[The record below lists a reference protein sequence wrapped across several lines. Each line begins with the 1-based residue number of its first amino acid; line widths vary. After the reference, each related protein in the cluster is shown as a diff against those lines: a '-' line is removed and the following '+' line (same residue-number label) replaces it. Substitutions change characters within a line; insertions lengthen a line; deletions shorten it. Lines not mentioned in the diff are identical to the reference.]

1 MRGCNNR
8 VPGRWTAAK
17 AALLAMM
24 ASLMT
29 GDLALA
35 APNGQPQPAQMNLPE
50 PATTKMAD
58 IVWFHNGLL
67 ILITAISIF
76 VLALLVYACWRFSA
90 KRNPVPSNLTH
101 HTGLEVAWTIIP
113 VLILVVVAIPSFR
126 ILRDQLVIPP
136 SDITLKVTGKQWY
149 WSWEYPK
156 DGGGFAFDSLMLDD
170 KQRLELVNSGKA
182 KLEEVPRLLGVDNE
196 AVVPVGKIVRVQVTA
211 ADVIHKF
218 TVPSFG
224 VKIDAIPGRLN
235 ETWFKVERPGVYYG
249 NCRELCGVDHAY
261 MPIEVHAV
269 SQAEFDAWVA
279 SKGGYKVGGAPAPAP
294 SPVAAATPAALPVAA
309 PDAASPPSATPEP
322 AMAPASN

>member
-17 AALLAMM
+17 AAVPAMM

-29 GDLALA
+29 GSLALA

-90 KRNPVPSNLTH
+90 KRNPVPSKLTH

-182 KLEEVPRLLGVDNE
+182 KPEEVPRLLGVDNE
-196 AVVPVGKIVRVQVTA
+196 AVVPVGKIVRLQVTA

-218 TVPSFG
+218 ALPAFG
-224 VKIDAIPGRLN
+224 LKIDAIPGRLN
-235 ETWFKVERPGVYYG
+235 ETWFKAEKEGLYFG
-249 NCRELCGVDHAY
+249 QCSFICGQNHAY
-261 MPIEVHAV
+261 MPIAIRVV
-269 SQAEFDAWVA
+269 SAERYAAWLTDSKKKFARLDVA
-279 SKGGYKVGGAPAPAP
+279 PTK
-294 SPVAAATPAALPVAA
+294 VAAVVGR
-309 PDAASPPSATPEP
+309 
-322 AMAPASN
+322 

>member
-1 MRGCNNR
+1 M
-8 VPGRWTAAK
+8 
-17 AALLAMM
+17 L

-29 GDLALA
+29 GGLAQA
-35 APNGQPQPAQMNLPE
+35 APNGQPQPRQMNLPE

-67 ILITAISIF
+67 VLITAISIF
-76 VLALLVYACWRFSA
+76 VLVLLVYACWRFSA
-90 KRNPVPSNLTH
+90 KRNPVPSKLTH

-156 DGGGFAFDSLMLDD
+156 DGGGFGFDSLMLDD

-182 KLEEVPRLLGVDNE
+182 KAEEVPRLLGVDNE
-196 AVVPVGKIVRVQVTA
+196 AVVPVGKIVRLQVTA

-218 TVPSFG
+218 ALPAFG
-224 VKIDAIPGRLN
+224 LKIDAIPGRLN
-235 ETWFKVERPGVYYG
+235 ETWFKAEKEGLYFG
-249 NCRELCGVDHAY
+249 QCSFICGQNHAY
-261 MPIEVHAV
+261 MPIAIRVV
-269 SQAEFDAWVA
+269 SAERYAAWLAESQKKFARLDA
-279 SKGGYKVGGAPAPAP
+279 APTK
-294 SPVAAATPAALPVAA
+294 VAAVIGQ
-309 PDAASPPSATPEP
+309 
-322 AMAPASN
+322 

>member
-17 AALLAMM
+17 AAVLAAI
-24 ASLMT
+24 ASLMM
-29 GDLALA
+29 GGLAQA
-35 APNGQPQPAQMNLPE
+35 APNGQPQPAQMNLPA

-67 ILITAISIF
+67 VLITAISIF
-76 VLALLVYACWRFSA
+76 VLVLLVYACWRFSA
-90 KRNPVPSNLTH
+90 KRNPVPSKLAH

-182 KLEEVPRLLGVDNE
+182 KPEEVPRLLGVDNE
-196 AVVPVGKIVRVQVTA
+196 ALVPVGKIVRLQVTA

-218 TVPSFG
+218 ALPAFG
-224 VKIDAIPGRLN
+224 LKIDAIPGRLN
-235 ETWFKVERPGVYYG
+235 ETWFKAEKEGLYFG
-249 NCRELCGVDHAY
+249 QCSFICGQNHAY
-261 MPIEVHAV
+261 MPIAIRVV
-269 SQAEFDAWVA
+269 SAERYAAWLAESQKKFARLDA
-279 SKGGYKVGGAPAPAP
+279 APTK
-294 SPVAAATPAALPVAA
+294 VAAVVGQ
-309 PDAASPPSATPEP
+309 
-322 AMAPASN
+322 